1 MVRPCDVNAMP
12 STTVTTPRVSPRQVA
27 GEPMAKKLNKT
38 KAMQARDSICRTV
51 FNNIFLDIVLR
62 CNLARQSAS
71 WSLRRPLLTP

>member
-1 MVRPCDVNAMP
+1 
-12 STTVTTPRVSPRQVA
+12 
-27 GEPMAKKLNKT
+27 MAKKLNKT